1 MAVAQKPLG
10 IPIPKTP
17 KVERLVIRLRLIF
30 FRWLDTKER
39 RFQDEASERVPIV
52 YSRICDGL
60 GRSGQSAI

>member
-10 IPIPKTP
+10 IPIPKMP

-39 RFQDEASERVPIV
+39 RFQDEASE
-52 YSRICDGL
+52 
-60 GRSGQSAI
+60 